1 VVKNLPSR
9 PRDQSHLILI
19 EDVISIHGE
28 SLPAACLAIG
38 KNSTVIPIHDI
49 LDHLT
54 ANLFKNL
61 RLGGLRIE
69 YVVKSESEIATLSV
83 KFLYEANGLLI
94 IVELH
99 YRALLR
105 VELLYLILDI
115 VIRPEASHNFDG
127 LSVISVI
134 VVGRQLGVFVTHY
147 ATFIS
152 HVRCFHIPRIL
163 DLRGLDG
170 LLERDISYA
179 HVDSICLVIN
189 LTLRSVLASFL
200 NGDVLLTLTL

>member
-1 VVKNLPSR
+1 MIKNLSSR
-9 PRDQSHLILI
+9 PRDQSHLILV
-19 EDVISIHGE
+19 EDVVAIHGE

-38 KNSTVIPIHDI
+38 KYSTVIPIHDV

-54 ANLFKNL
+54 AYLFKNL

-83 KFLYEANGLLI
+83 KFLYEADGLLI
-94 IVELH
+94 IVKLH

-115 VIRPEASHNFDG
+115 VKRPEASHHFDG

-134 VVGRQLGVFVTHY
+134 VVR
-147 ATFIS
+147 
-152 HVRCFHIPRIL
+152 
-163 DLRGLDG
+163 
-170 LLERDISYA
+170 
-179 HVDSICLVIN
+179 
-189 LTLRSVLASFL
+189 
-200 NGDVLLTLTL
+200 